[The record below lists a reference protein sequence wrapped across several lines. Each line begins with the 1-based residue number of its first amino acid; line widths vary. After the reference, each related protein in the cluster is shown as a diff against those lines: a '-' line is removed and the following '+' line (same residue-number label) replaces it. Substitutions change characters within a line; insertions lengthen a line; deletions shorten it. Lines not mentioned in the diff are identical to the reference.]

1 MCVSGLV
8 NPVRNIR
15 GCNDP
20 AMVFT
25 CRMGREPAVIE
36 LLEGVPGSGK
46 SYYAVSERLLK
57 WVRAGR
63 RVYVFVDGFY
73 LDRLALFEGVELTVL
88 QQQITLW
95 ESGEEVKAGLL
106 DVEPGSAVLIDEV
119 QTVFRSKDKTDPQLL
134 RWLETHRHRG
144 IDLVL
149 MCQQYGQ
156 VTLGVNRLV
165 EATTKFR
172 RLDRFGLK
180 NRYQASVR
188 GNPEELEVIR
198 MFSGKYEP
206 KLYAYYSSYA
216 LASVRETARGGSMLK
231 SPTLIIGALGL
242 LVAVAWFAFGGWLSG
257 VKPVP
262 VAAISILPSPPPLH
276 SSPVSQPAAGVPVV
290 VPATVHPIRIQGGMT
305 TQQGGKTVWLWVSDE
320 GRLMTEDEIAGESGG
335 TVSSRMVRGVRVLTG
350 TGVIYGETHADA
362 TNATHTVDRLAAE
375 RTAAAPPA
383 FSAPS
388 AGPSVPGSAGGTT
401 APDPPPSVPT
411 HPGIL
416 ATPPGLL

>member
-1 MCVSGLV
+1 M
-8 NPVRNIR
+8 
-15 GCNDP
+15 
-20 AMVFT
+20 
-25 CRMGREPAVIE
+25 IE

-73 LDRLALFEGVELTVL
+73 LDRLALFEGVELAVL
-88 QQQITLW
+88 EQQITLW
-95 ESGEEVKAGLL
+95 QSGEEVKAGLL

-216 LASVRETARGGSMLK
+216 SASVRETARGGSMLK
-231 SPTLIIGALGL
+231 SPTLLVGILGL
-242 LVAVAWFAFGGWLSG
+242 LVAVAWFAFGGWLSV
-257 VKPVP
+257 VKPIP
-262 VAAISILPSPPPLH
+262 AASVSTLPTPPLLPGA
-276 SSPVSQPAAGVPVV
+276 PVSQPISGVTAVV
-290 VPATVHPIRIQGGMT
+290 AERVHPIRIQGGMT
-305 TQQGGKTVWLWVSDE
+305 TTQGGETVWLWVSDE

-350 TGVIYGETHADA
+350 TGVIYGGTRADA
-362 TNATHTVDRLAAE
+362 GEATHLLEQVAAE
-375 RTAAAPPA
+375 RAVSPAPA
-383 FSAPS
+383 VSATS
-388 AGPSVPGSAGGTT
+388 VAPSVPGPSHDTP
-401 APDPPPSVPT
+401 APDPPPHIPT

>member
-1 MCVSGLV
+1 M
-8 NPVRNIR
+8 
-15 GCNDP
+15 
-20 AMVFT
+20 
-25 CRMGREPAVIE
+25 IE
-36 LLEGVPGSGK
+36 MLEGVPGSGK

-73 LDRLALFEGVELTVL
+73 LDRLALFEGMDVSQLE
-88 QQQITLW
+88 QQITLW
-95 ESGEEVKAGLL
+95 MTSEDVKAGLL
-106 DVEPGSAVLIDEV
+106 QVEPGSAVLIDEV

-165 EATTKFR
+165 EVTTKFR

-188 GNPEELEVIR
+188 GNPEELDVIR

-216 LASVRETARGGSMLK
+216 SATVRETARGGSILK
-231 SPTLIIGALGL
+231 SPTLIIGGLGL
-242 LVAVAWFAFGGWLSG
+242 VVAVAWFAFGGWLSG

-262 VAAISILPSPPPLH
+262 AVAVSTLSPPPPL
-276 SSPVSQPAAGVPVV
+276 PAAQVSQPLAPVPVV
-290 VPATVHPIRIQGGMT
+290 VPLVVRPVRIQGGMT
-305 TQQGGKTVWLWVSDE
+305 TIRGGTVEWLWVSED

-335 TVSSRMVRGVRVLTG
+335 TVSSRLVRGVRVLSG
-350 TGVIYGETHADA
+350 TGVLSGGTRSEPALA
-362 TNATHTVDRLAAE
+362 LGMVPSSFAESPPSDRALS
-375 RTAAAPPA
+375 TAAVEPL
-383 FSAPS
+383 SAV
-388 AGPSVPGSAGGTT
+388 VPGRTEL
-401 APDPPPSVPT
+401 
-411 HPGIL
+411 L
-416 ATPPGLL
+416 ATPPGLLATPPGLLATPPGL

>member
-1 MCVSGLV
+1 M
-8 NPVRNIR
+8 
-15 GCNDP
+15 
-20 AMVFT
+20 
-25 CRMGREPAVIE
+25 IE
-36 LLEGVPGSGK
+36 MLEGVPGSGK

-73 LDRLALFEGVELTVL
+73 LDRLALFEGAELAVL

-95 ESGEEVKAGLL
+95 NSGEDVKAGLL

-119 QTVFRSKDKTDPQLL
+119 QTVFRSRDKTDPALL

-206 KLYAYYSSYA
+206 KLYAYYSSYSSA
-216 LASVRETARGGSMLK
+216 TVRETARGGSMLK
-231 SPTLIIGALGL
+231 SPTLLIGVLGL
-242 LVAVAWFAFGGWLSG
+242 VVAIGWFAFGGWLSG

-262 VAAISILPSPPPLH
+262 AAVVSKLPPPL
-276 SSPVSQPAAGVPVV
+276 SVAPVSQPVAPVPVV
-290 VPATVHPIRIQGGMT
+290 VPSAVRPVRIQGGMT
-305 TQQGGKTVWLWVSDE
+305 TIQGGQVVWLWVSED
-320 GRLMTEDEIAGESGG
+320 GHLMTEDEIAGESGG
-335 TVSSRMVRGVRVLTG
+335 TVSSRMVRGVRVLSG
-350 TGVIYGETHADA
+350 TGVIYGGTRSEPAYASGMVPSSPAETP
-362 TNATHTVDRLAAE
+362 TSDRALSMAPTE
-375 RTAAAPPA
+375 PPPA
-383 FSAPS
+383 A
-388 AGPSVPGSAGGTT
+388 VPGQTDLLAS
-401 APDPPPSVPT
+401 PPGLLASP
-411 HPGIL
+411 PGLL
-416 ATPPGLL
+416 ATPPGL

>member
-1 MCVSGLV
+1 M
-8 NPVRNIR
+8 
-15 GCNDP
+15 
-20 AMVFT
+20 
-25 CRMGREPAVIE
+25 IE
-36 LLEGVPGSGK
+36 MLEGVPGSGK

-73 LDRLALFEGVELTVL
+73 LDRLALFEGRHEAELA
-88 QQQITLW
+88 QQITLW
-95 ESGEEVKAGLL
+95 QSGEDVKAGLL

-119 QTVFRSKDKTDPQLL
+119 QTVFRSKDKTDPVLL

-198 MFSGKYEP
+198 MFTGKYEP
-206 KLYAYYSSYA
+206 TLYAYYSSYSSA
-216 LASVRETARGGSMLK
+216 TVRETARGGSMLK
-231 SPTLIIGALGL
+231 SPTVLIGVIGLIVALG
-242 LVAVAWFAFGGWLSG
+242 WFAFGGWLTGAKPAPTASG
-257 VKPVP
+257 SKH
-262 VAAISILPSPPPLH
+262 APPPPIPTEH
-276 SSPVSQPAAGVPVV
+276 ASQPVVPAGSVPVV
-290 VPATVHPIRIQGGMT
+290 VPVPVHPVRIHGGMT
-305 TQQGGKTVWLWVSDE
+305 TMREGAVVWLWVSED
-320 GRLMTEDEIAGESGG
+320 GQLMTEEEIAAESGG

-350 TGVIYGETHADA
+350 TGVRYGGLSPDA
-362 TNATHTVDRLAAE
+362 TDATRTLDRRAAE
-375 RTAAAPPA
+375 QAATSASA
-383 FSAPS
+383 FSAAS
-388 AGPSVPGSAGGTT
+388 AGPSGPVSSGSAT
-401 APDPPPSVPT
+401 AQEPPPYVPT
-411 HPGIL
+411 HPGII

>member
-1 MCVSGLV
+1 M
-8 NPVRNIR
+8 
-15 GCNDP
+15 
-20 AMVFT
+20 
-25 CRMGREPAVIE
+25 IE
-36 LLEGVPGSGK
+36 MLEGVPGSGK

-95 ESGEEVKAGLL
+95 QSGEEVKAGLL

-216 LASVRETARGGSMLK
+216 SASVRETARGGSMLK
-231 SPTLIIGALGL
+231 SPTLLFGILGL

-257 VKPVP
+257 VKPIP
-262 VAAISILPSPPPLH
+262 PTAAISTIPAPPRLPTA
-276 SSPVSQPAAGVPVV
+276 PVSQPVAERPVV
-290 VPATVHPIRIQGGMT
+290 VPSTVHPIRIQGGIT
-305 TQQGGKTVWLWVSDE
+305 TTHGGQTVWLWVSDE

-350 TGVIYGETHADA
+350 TGVIYGGTRADA
-362 TNATHTVDRLAAE
+362 GETTHLLERVAAE
-375 RTAAAPPA
+375 RAVSPAPA
-383 FSAPS
+383 VSATGV
-388 AGPSVPGSAGGTT
+388 GPSVPGPSHDTP
-401 APDPPPSVPT
+401 APDPPPHIPTSPT

-416 ATPPGLL
+416 ATPPGVL

>member
-1 MCVSGLV
+1 M
-8 NPVRNIR
+8 
-15 GCNDP
+15 
-20 AMVFT
+20 
-25 CRMGREPAVIE
+25 
-36 LLEGVPGSGK
+36 LEGVPGSGK

-73 LDRLALFEGVELTVL
+73 LDRLALFEGVELAVL
-88 QQQITLW
+88 KEQITLW
-95 ESGEEVKAGLL
+95 HSGEDVKAGLL

-165 EATTKFR
+165 EGTIKFR

-188 GNPEELEVIR
+188 GNPEELDVIR

-206 KLYAYYSSYA
+206 KLYAYYSSYSS
-216 LASVRETARGGSMLK
+216 ASVRETARGGSMWK
-231 SPTLIIGALGL
+231 SPTVLIGLLGL
-242 LVAVAWFAFGGWLSG
+242 VVAVAWFAFGGWLSG

-262 VAAISILPSPPPLH
+262 AATVATLPAAPPMLVAPT
-276 SSPVSQPAAGVPVV
+276 SQPVVSVPVA
-290 VPATVHPIRIQGGMT
+290 VPIVHPVRIQGGLLT
-305 TQQGGKTVWLWVSDE
+305 EVHGSPQWLYVSESGRILTDE
-320 GRLMTEDEIAGESGG
+320 EIAMISGG
-335 TVSSRMVRGVRVLTG
+335 IVNARMDRGVRLLFG
-350 TGVIYGETHADA
+350 SGVVWGGAASTAVASHSVSDGVMPAPTVALREAEERAPGE
-362 TNATHTVDRLAAE
+362 E
-375 RTAAAPPA
+375 APPV
-383 FSAPS
+383 P
-388 AGPSVPGSAGGTT
+388 AGPGAQDLLAT
-401 APDPPPSVPT
+401 AP
-411 HPGIL
+411 GLL
-416 ATPPGLL
+416 ATPPDLR

>member
-1 MCVSGLV
+1 M
-8 NPVRNIR
+8 
-15 GCNDP
+15 
-20 AMVFT
+20 
-25 CRMGREPAVIE
+25 IE
-36 LLEGVPGSGK
+36 MLEGVPGSGK

-73 LDRLALFEGVELTVL
+73 LDRLALFEGVELVVL
-88 QQQITLW
+88 EKQITLW
-95 ESGEEVKAGLL
+95 LSGEDVKAGLL

-216 LASVRETARGGSMLK
+216 SASVRETARGGSMLK
-231 SPTLIIGALGL
+231 SPTLLVGILGL
-242 LVAVAWFAFGGWLSG
+242 VVAMAWFAFGGWLSG

-262 VAAISILPSPPPLH
+262 VAAVSTVPASPPIP
-276 SSPVSQPAAGVPVV
+276 SVQRSQPISGVTAVVPV
-290 VPATVHPIRIQGGMT
+290 TVHPIRIQGGMT
-305 TQQGGKTVWLWVSDE
+305 TKQGGETVWLWVSDE

-335 TVSSRMVRGVRVLTG
+335 TVSSRLVRGVRVLSG
-350 TGVIYGETHADA
+350 TGVRY
-362 TNATHTVDRLAAE
+362 
-375 RTAAAPPA
+375 
-383 FSAPS
+383 
-388 AGPSVPGSAGGTT
+388 GGTRSEQAIVSDLIPSSSVESPARESAVNT
-401 APDPPPSVPT
+401 AVAEPPLASGPGRPDLLTS
-411 HPGIL
+411 
-416 ATPPGLL
+416 PPGLLASPPDLR

>member
-1 MCVSGLV
+1 M
-8 NPVRNIR
+8 
-15 GCNDP
+15 
-20 AMVFT
+20 
-25 CRMGREPAVIE
+25 IE

-63 RVYVFVDGFY
+63 RVYVFVEGFY
-73 LDRLALFEGVELTVL
+73 LDRLALFEGADVTQLHK
-88 QQQITLW
+88 QITLW
-95 ESGEEVKAGLL
+95 TSGDDVKAGLL
-106 DVEPGSAVLIDEV
+106 QVEPGSAVLIDEV
-119 QTVFRSKDKTDPQLL
+119 QTVFRSKDKTDPELL

-206 KLYAYYSSYA
+206 KLYAYYSSYSSA
-216 LASVRETARGGSMLK
+216 AVRETARGGSMLR
-231 SPTLIIGALGL
+231 SPTVLIGALGL
-242 LVAVAWFAFGGWLSG
+242 VVAMGWFAFGGWLSG
-257 VKPVP
+257 AKP
-262 VAAISILPSPPPLH
+262 LPAGAVSTLPPPPPL
-276 SSPVSQPAAGVPVV
+276 PA
-290 VPATVHPIRIQGGMT
+290 VPAPTQPVTAPPAIANRPVRPVRIHGGMT
-305 TQQGGKTVWLWVSDE
+305 TIREGAVVWLWVSED
-320 GRLMTEDEIAGESGG
+320 GSLMTEEDIAGESGG

-350 TGVIYGETHADA
+350 TGVIYGGTRADTTDT
-362 TNATHTVDRLAAE
+362 TNLLERVAAE
-375 RTAAAPPA
+375 RAVHPAPA
-383 FSAPS
+383 LSAPS
-388 AGPSVPGSAGGTT
+388 VGPSAPGPPGETP
-401 APDPPPSVPT
+401 APDPPPSVPQ

>member
-1 MCVSGLV
+1 M
-8 NPVRNIR
+8 
-15 GCNDP
+15 
-20 AMVFT
+20 
-25 CRMGREPAVIE
+25 
-36 LLEGVPGSGK
+36 
-46 SYYAVSERLLK
+46 
-57 WVRAGR
+57 
-63 RVYVFVDGFY
+63 
-73 LDRLALFEGVELTVL
+73 
-88 QQQITLW
+88 
-95 ESGEEVKAGLL
+95 KAGLL
-106 DVEPGSAVLIDEV
+106 NVEPGSAVLIDEV

-216 LASVRETARGGSMLK
+216 SATVRETARGGSMLK
-231 SPTLIIGALGL
+231 SPTLLVGILGL

-262 VAAISILPSPPPLH
+262 PAAAVSTL
-276 SSPVSQPAAGVPVV
+276 PVSSSAACGSQYLSRSRVCPLSVPS
-290 VPATVHPIRIQGGMT
+290 TVHPIRIQGGMT
-305 TQQGGKTVWLWVSDE
+305 TRQGGETVWLWVSEE

-350 TGVIYGETHADA
+350 TGVIYGGTRADTGEA
-362 TNATHTVDRLAAE
+362 TNLLERVAAE
-375 RTAAAPPA
+375 RAVSPAPA
-383 FSAPS
+383 VSATS
-388 AGPSVPGSAGGTT
+388 VGPSVPGPSHDTP
-401 APDPPPSVPT
+401 APDPPPPIRNSSRDSGDATRVT
-411 HPGIL
+411 LGSDDGSSGHRCAGVLGGCVLPGRLYGGVIVK
-416 ATPPGLL
+416 LLLGTTN

>member
-1 MCVSGLV
+1 M
-8 NPVRNIR
+8 
-15 GCNDP
+15 
-20 AMVFT
+20 
-25 CRMGREPAVIE
+25 
-36 LLEGVPGSGK
+36 LEGVPGSGK

-73 LDRLALFEGVELTVL
+73 LDRLALFEGMDVSQLEK
-88 QQQITLW
+88 QITLW
-95 ESGEEVKAGLL
+95 MTGEDVKAGLL
-106 DVEPGSAVLIDEV
+106 QVEPGSAVLIDEV

-206 KLYAYYSSYA
+206 KLYAYYSSYSS
-216 LASVRETARGGSMLK
+216 ASVRETARGGSMLK
-231 SPTLIIGALGL
+231 SPTLIVGALGL
-242 LVAVAWFAFGGWLSG
+242 VVAVAWVAFGGWLSG
-257 VKPVP
+257 AKPAP
-262 VAAISILPSPPPLH
+262 AAAVLKLSPPPPLPAA
-276 SSPVSQPAAGVPVV
+276 PVSQPVVGVPVA
-290 VPATVHPIRIQGGMT
+290 VPSAVRPVRIQGGMT
-305 TQQGGKTVWLWVSDE
+305 TIRGGEVMWLWVSEE
-320 GRLMTEDEIAGESGG
+320 GHLMTEEEIVGESGG
-335 TVSSRMVRGVRVLTG
+335 TVSSRLVRGVRVLSG
-350 TGVIYGETHADA
+350 TGVRYGGTRSEPAFVSGMVPSSSA
-362 TNATHTVDRLAAE
+362 ESAANDRAVSMAPAE
-375 RTAAAPPA
+375 PPAAA
-383 FSAPS
+383 
-388 AGPSVPGSAGGTT
+388 VPGRADLLAS
-401 APDPPPSVPT
+401 PPGLLASP
-411 HPGIL
+411 PGLL
-416 ATPPGLL
+416 ATPPDLR

>member
-1 MCVSGLV
+1 M
-8 NPVRNIR
+8 
-15 GCNDP
+15 
-20 AMVFT
+20 
-25 CRMGREPAVIE
+25 IE
-36 LLEGVPGSGK
+36 MLEGVPGSGK

-57 WVRAGR
+57 WVRTGR

-95 ESGEEVKAGLL
+95 QSGEEVKAGLL

-216 LASVRETARGGSMLK
+216 SASVRETARPGSMLK
-231 SPTLIIGALGL
+231 SPTLIFGVLGL
-242 LVAVAWFAFGGWLSG
+242 LVAVTWFAFGGWLSG

-262 VAAISILPSPPPLH
+262 AATISTIPASPPLPSAQA
-276 SSPVSQPAAGVPVV
+276 SQPISAAPIV

-305 TQQGGKTVWLWVSDE
+305 IKQGGGTVWLWVSDE

-335 TVSSRMVRGVRVLTG
+335 TVSSRLVRGVRVLSG
-350 TGVIYGETHADA
+350 TGVRY
-362 TNATHTVDRLAAE
+362 
-375 RTAAAPPA
+375 
-383 FSAPS
+383 
-388 AGPSVPGSAGGTT
+388 GGTRSEQAGVSDLVPSFVESSAHMSAVNT
-401 APDPPPSVPT
+401 AVAEPPLASGPGRPDL
-411 HPGIL
+411 L
-416 ATPPGLL
+416 ASPPGLLASPPDLR

>member
-1 MCVSGLV
+1 M
-8 NPVRNIR
+8 
-15 GCNDP
+15 
-20 AMVFT
+20 
-25 CRMGREPAVIE
+25 IE
-36 LLEGVPGSGK
+36 MLEGVPGSGK

-73 LDRLALFEGVELTVL
+73 LDRLALFEGVELLVL
-88 QQQITLW
+88 EQQITLW
-95 ESGEEVKAGLL
+95 HSGEDVKAGLL
-106 DVEPGSAVLIDEV
+106 QAEPGSAVLIDEV
-119 QTVFRSKDKTDPQLL
+119 QTVFRSKDKTDPQPL

-216 LASVRETARGGSMLK
+216 SASVRETARGGSMLK

-242 LVAVAWFAFGGWLSG
+242 LVAIVWFAFGGWLSG
-257 VKPVP
+257 AKPGAAST
-262 VAAISILPSPPPLH
+262 VATLAPPPPLH
-276 SSPVSQPAAGVPVV
+276 SAQASQSVTLMPLPSP
-290 VPATVHPIRIQGGMT
+290 VHPIRIQGGMT
-305 TQQGGKTVWLWVSDE
+305 TTHGGETVWLWVSDE

-350 TGVIYGETHADA
+350 TGVIYGGTRAD
-362 TNATHTVDRLAAE
+362 TGEATHLLERVAAE
-375 RTAAAPPA
+375 RAVSPAPA
-383 FSAPS
+383 VSATS
-388 AGPSVPGSAGGTT
+388 VGPSVPGPSHDTP
-401 APDPPPSVPT
+401 APDPPPPIPT

>member
-1 MCVSGLV
+1 MLPGLLRILGVKDCGVSRLLGLSTTSSPLSMEMGGGSV
-8 NPVRNIR
+8 CHFR
-15 GCNDP
+15 GFMP
-20 AMVFT
+20 RWSTM
-25 CRMGREPAVIE
+25 IE
-36 LLEGVPGSGK
+36 MLEGVPGSGK

-73 LDRLALFEGVELTVL
+73 LDRLALFEGVELAVL
-88 QQQITLW
+88 EQQITLW
-95 ESGEEVKAGLL
+95 QSGEDVKTGLL

-165 EATTKFR
+165 EVTTKFR

-216 LASVRETARGGSMLK
+216 SATVRETARGGSMLK
-231 SPTLIIGALGL
+231 SPTLIIGLFGL

-262 VAAISILPSPPPLH
+262 AAAVSTLPAPPPL
-276 SSPVSQPAAGVPVV
+276 PAAPASQPVAPVPVAMPV
-290 VPATVHPIRIQGGMT
+290 IQPIRIQGG
-305 TQQGGKTVWLWVSDE
+305 L
-320 GRLMTEDEIAGESGG
+320 
-335 TVSSRMVRGVRVLTG
+335 LTD
-350 TGVIYGETHADA
+350 VM
-362 TNATHTVDRLAAE
+362 
-375 RTAAAPPA
+375 
-383 FSAPS
+383 
-388 AGPSVPGSAGGTT
+388 
-401 APDPPPSVPT
+401 
-411 HPGIL
+411 
-416 ATPPGLL
+416 GLLSGCTCRSLAGL

>member
-1 MCVSGLV
+1 M
-8 NPVRNIR
+8 
-15 GCNDP
+15 
-20 AMVFT
+20 
-25 CRMGREPAVIE
+25 IE

-63 RVYVFVDGFY
+63 RVYVYVDGLY
-73 LDRLALFEGVELTVL
+73 LDRLALFEGVELAVL
-88 QQQITLW
+88 EKQITLW
-95 ESGEEVKAGLL
+95 NSGEEVKAGLL
-106 DVEPGSAVLIDEV
+106 DVELGSAVLIDEV

-216 LASVRETARGGSMLK
+216 SATVRETARGGSMLK
-231 SPTLIIGALGL
+231 SPTVLVGVLGL
-242 LVAVAWFAFGGWLSG
+242 VVAVAWFAFGGWLSG
-257 VKPVP
+257 AKPIP
-262 VAAISILPSPPPLH
+262 AAVASKLPPPPPL
-276 SSPVSQPAAGVPVV
+276 PAAQVPQPVAPV
-290 VPATVHPIRIQGGMT
+290 LVAVPSTVRPIRIQGGMT
-305 TQQGGKTVWLWVSDE
+305 TRRDGQVVWLWVSDE
-320 GRLMTEDEIAGESGG
+320 GQLMTEEEIAGESGG
-335 TVSSRMVRGVRVLTG
+335 TVSSRLVRGVRVLSG
-350 TGVIYGETHADA
+350 TGVRYGGTRSEQAFVP
-362 TNATHTVDRLAAE
+362 NLIPSSSAE
-375 RTAAAPPA
+375 SPA
-383 FSAPS
+383 RESALDTSAMEPASAVAPS
-388 AGPSVPGSAGGTT
+388 R
-401 APDPPPSVPT
+401 PDL
-411 HPGIL
+411 L
-416 ATPPGLL
+416 ASPPGLLASPPGLLAAPPDLR